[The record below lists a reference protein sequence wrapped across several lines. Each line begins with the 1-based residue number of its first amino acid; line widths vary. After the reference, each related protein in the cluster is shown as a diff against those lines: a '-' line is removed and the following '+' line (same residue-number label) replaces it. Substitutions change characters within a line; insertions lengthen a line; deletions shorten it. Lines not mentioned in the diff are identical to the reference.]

1 MMTAAGAQPGSFNQ
15 QKGIPPAPV
24 RAHRVKP
31 GNKTRILAPA
41 VPIVSREN
49 SVMMEPVL
57 A

>member
-31 GNKTRILAPA
+31 GNKTRILARA